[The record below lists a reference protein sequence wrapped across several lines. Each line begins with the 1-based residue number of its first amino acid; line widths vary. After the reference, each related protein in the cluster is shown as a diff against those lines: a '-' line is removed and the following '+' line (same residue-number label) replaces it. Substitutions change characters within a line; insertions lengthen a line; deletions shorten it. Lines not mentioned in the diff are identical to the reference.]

1 MKLWNL
7 YVCVSSRV
15 SRLSRS
21 APESPWNSAGRQI
34 RLLNLGGK
42 KLHSS
47 RISMIR
53 GNIDALMIE
62 SLSSGASLEYI
73 GKDVGGLLTLCS

>member
-1 MKLWNL
+1 
-7 YVCVSSRV
+7 
-15 SRLSRS
+15 
-21 APESPWNSAGRQI
+21 
-34 RLLNLGGK
+34 
-42 KLHSS
+42 
-47 RISMIR
+47 MIR